1 MPTTSVNFNYRS
13 RKEPKTKHL
22 LEVVERR
29 KRDARKAEDGEELPF
44 QITTPGPSQ
53 LSTFTACSPARTNTH
68 SFPWQLTVE
77 AHRVSGDKLVL
88 HLKYLLY
95 SYIFA
100 HICTIS
106 YTEHAAVM

>member
-22 LEVVERR
+22 LEVVERM
-29 KRDARKAEDGEELPF
+29 KREDGEELPF
-44 QITTPGPSQ
+44 QITTPRPSQ
-53 LSTFTACSPARTNTH
+53 LGTFTACSPARTNTH